1 MNGQHAG
8 HEPACNPMR
17 PARMIV
23 IFKDMLKIVP
33 VRHFHFES
41 SRNVG
46 ESPAN
51 AKSSAWDSGQ
61 IRMKGS
67 RAITLNRSGRSGEL
81 AARKAYN
88 PPRSSKASGLASC
101 ATQSVAAR
109 PNPILA
115 GYGERGYRRSIQ
127 RSTTS
132 NPLKPQRDQTNR
144 GPRAEQR
151 RTPHTTPGQAHPAP
165 AGWPSIPGQYPRG
178 GVGK

>member
-1 MNGQHAG
+1 
-8 HEPACNPMR
+8 MR

-51 AKSSAWDSGQ
+51 AKNSAWDSGQ
-61 IRMKGS
+61 IRTKGS
-67 RAITLNRSGRSGEL
+67 RAIKINRRGRLREL

-88 PPRSSKASGLASC
+88 PPRSSNASASVSC
-101 ATQSVAAR
+101 ATQSVASR

-151 RTPHTTPGQAHPAP
+151 RTPHTTPGQALPAL
-165 AGWPSIPGQYPRG
+165 AGWPSIPVQCPPRG
-178 GVGK
+178 AGK